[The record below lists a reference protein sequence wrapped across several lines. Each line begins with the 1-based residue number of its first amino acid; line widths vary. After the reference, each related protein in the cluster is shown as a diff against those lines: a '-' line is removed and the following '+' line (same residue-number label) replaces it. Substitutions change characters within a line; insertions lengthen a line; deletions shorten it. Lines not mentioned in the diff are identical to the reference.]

1 MEPPLLEDCGQGGG
15 KSARSQTFARG
26 GAGRGGERVGGR
38 GANLDVAE
46 EEAHDLLGLGGE
58 RVGEAGE
65 PHLLADPDLR
75 QRHLRRPAAADRLGF
90 RVGRGAGR
98 RTRCRRSVLCCASS
112 GLAVGLV
119 GVGSVDDGCV
129 AGLACDVCFADG

>member
-1 MEPPLLEDCGQGGG
+1 M
-15 KSARSQTFARG
+15 
-26 GAGRGGERVGGR
+26 GGEGR
-38 GANLDVAE
+38 GANHDVAE
-46 EEAHDLLGLGGE
+46 EEAHDLLGLRGE

-98 RTRCRRSVLCCASS
+98 VARCRRSVLCCASS
-112 GLAVGLV
+112 GLAVGSV
-119 GVGSVDDGCV
+119 GVG
-129 AGLACDVCFADG
+129 GLGR